1 VLLFELVKRTA
12 NLITNQRTL
21 LDKTIEALLKETN
34 EERINS
40 LKSIQRKIVDEEF
53 GRISKLKEQSELV
66 ELVDGIIDELKNK
79 SNN

>member
-1 VLLFELVKRTA
+1 MLLFELVKRTA